1 MKRLMSA
8 ALVAALGVTCL
19 GGCQAGS
26 TGGDTAVNGKG
37 VKIYVSLSQADA
49 FRNTL
54 IDAAKKTAEASG
66 AEIVVYDAENS
77 IENQVAQIKQAVAE
91 DYDAIMC
98 GPVDA
103 DTALE
108 LEALAGD
115 IPIVFY
121 NSCPDAS
128 VLEPDKY
135 IYVGS
140 DEGVAGQYQAE
151 YILYQMSDKD
161 EINVVLLKGP
171 KNHSATKGRSEEF
184 KNTLKA
190 SGKKINVVFEDNAD
204 WEQGIA
210 EDYFDLFLQTG
221 KQFDA
226 VVCNNDTMALGVI
239 DSCKK
244 NGISG
249 VPVLGIDATAD
260 GCAAIQ
266 AGDMAFTVYQSGS
279 GQGEAAVKAAIALGS
294 GGTTQGMEGLSDD
307 GLYVWVPF
315 EKVEYTHVTHTFGPV
330 YDDASRI
337 LILGSF
343 PSVKSR
349 EQQFY
354 YGHPQNRFWKVLAA
368 VFEDT
373 LPETIPQKKAFL
385 LEHHIALW
393 DVIASCDIAG
403 SSDSSIRNV
412 TANDME
418 VILKTADI
426 RRICANGDTAYRL
439 FSKYCL
445 TAEMPEVK
453 KLPST
458 SPANAAWNLER
469 LTQCWA
475 QELLL

>member
-8 ALVAALGVTCL
+8 VLVAALGVTCL

-26 TGGDTAVNGKG
+26 SGGDTAVNGKG
-37 VKIYVSLSQADA
+37 VRIYVSLSQADT

-66 AEIVVYDAENS
+66 AEIAVYDAENS

-91 DYDAIMC
+91 DYDVIMC

-108 LEALAGD
+108 LEALAEG

-151 YILYQMSDKD
+151 YILDQMSDKD

-239 DSCKK
+239 DSCKNTK
-244 NGISG
+244 
-249 VPVLGIDATAD
+249 
-260 GCAAIQ
+260 
-266 AGDMAFTVYQSGS
+266 
-279 GQGEAAVKAAIALGS
+279 
-294 GGTTQGMEGLSDD
+294 TQGQ
-307 GLYVWVPF
+307 
-315 EKVEYTHVTHTFGPV
+315 T
-330 YDDASRI
+330 
-337 LILGSF
+337 
-343 PSVKSR
+343 
-349 EQQFY
+349 
-354 YGHPQNRFWKVLAA
+354 
-368 VFEDT
+368 
-373 LPETIPQKKAFL
+373 
-385 LEHHIALW
+385 
-393 DVIASCDIAG
+393 
-403 SSDSSIRNV
+403 
-412 TANDME
+412 
-418 VILKTADI
+418 
-426 RRICANGDTAYRL
+426 
-439 FSKYCL
+439 
-445 TAEMPEVK
+445 
-453 KLPST
+453 
-458 SPANAAWNLER
+458 
-469 LTQCWA
+469 
-475 QELLL
+475 

>member
-151 YILYQMSDKD
+151 YILDQMSDKD

-210 EDYFDLFLQTG
+210 EDCRQASSLMRWYATMIPWRLESSIPARRMAYREYRFLELTRQ
-221 KQFDA
+221 QMA
-226 VVCNNDTMALGVI
+226 VRQ
-239 DSCKK
+239 SRR
-244 NGISG
+244 GIWHL
-249 VPVLGIDATAD
+249 P
-260 GCAAIQ
+260 
-266 AGDMAFTVYQSGS
+266 
-279 GQGEAAVKAAIALGS
+279 
-294 GGTTQGMEGLSDD
+294 
-307 GLYVWVPF
+307 
-315 EKVEYTHVTHTFGPV
+315 YT
-330 YDDASRI
+330 
-337 LILGSF
+337 
-343 PSVKSR
+343 SR
-349 EQQFY
+349 EADRVRRLSRRQSHSVPEERRREWKACRTTDFTSGYRSRRWTVPMWQIISNREGR
-354 YGHPQNRFWKVLAA
+354 GH
-368 VFEDT
+368 
-373 LPETIPQKKAFL
+373 
-385 LEHHIALW
+385 
-393 DVIASCDIAG
+393 
-403 SSDSSIRNV
+403 
-412 TANDME
+412 
-418 VILKTADI
+418 
-426 RRICANGDTAYRL
+426 
-439 FSKYCL
+439 
-445 TAEMPEVK
+445 
-453 KLPST
+453 
-458 SPANAAWNLER
+458 
-469 LTQCWA
+469 QCG
-475 QELLL
+475 LH

>member
-1 MKRLMSA
+1 
-8 ALVAALGVTCL
+8 
-19 GGCQAGS
+19 
-26 TGGDTAVNGKG
+26 
-37 VKIYVSLSQADA
+37 
-49 FRNTL
+49 
-54 IDAAKKTAEASG
+54 
-66 AEIVVYDAENS
+66 
-77 IENQVAQIKQAVAE
+77 
-91 DYDAIMC
+91 MC

-140 DEGVAGQYQAE
+140 DEGVAGHYQAE
-151 YILYQMSDKD
+151 YILDQMSDKD

-260 GCAAIQ
+260 RVRRLSRRQSHSVPEERRREWKACRTT
-266 AGDMAFTVYQSGS
+266 DFTSGYRS
-279 GQGEAAVKAAIALGS
+279 RRWTVPMWQIIS
-294 GGTTQGMEGLSDD
+294 NREGRGHQC
-307 GLYVWVPF
+307 GL
-315 EKVEYTHVTHTFGPV
+315 H
-330 YDDASRI
+330 
-337 LILGSF
+337 
-343 PSVKSR
+343 
-349 EQQFY
+349 
-354 YGHPQNRFWKVLAA
+354 
-368 VFEDT
+368 
-373 LPETIPQKKAFL
+373 
-385 LEHHIALW
+385 
-393 DVIASCDIAG
+393 
-403 SSDSSIRNV
+403 
-412 TANDME
+412 
-418 VILKTADI
+418 
-426 RRICANGDTAYRL
+426 
-439 FSKYCL
+439 
-445 TAEMPEVK
+445 
-453 KLPST
+453 
-458 SPANAAWNLER
+458 
-469 LTQCWA
+469 
-475 QELLL
+475 

>member
-151 YILYQMSDKD
+151 YILDQMSDKD
-161 EINVVLLKGP
+161 EINVALLKGC
-171 KNHSATKGRSEEF
+171 
-184 KNTLKA
+184 L
-190 SGKKINVVFEDNAD
+190 
-204 WEQGIA
+204 
-210 EDYFDLFLQTG
+210 
-221 KQFDA
+221 
-226 VVCNNDTMALGVI
+226 
-239 DSCKK
+239 
-244 NGISG
+244 
-249 VPVLGIDATAD
+249 
-260 GCAAIQ
+260 
-266 AGDMAFTVYQSGS
+266 
-279 GQGEAAVKAAIALGS
+279 
-294 GGTTQGMEGLSDD
+294 
-307 GLYVWVPF
+307 LY
-315 EKVEYTHVTHTFGPV
+315 
-330 YDDASRI
+330 
-337 LILGSF
+337 
-343 PSVKSR
+343 
-349 EQQFY
+349 
-354 YGHPQNRFWKVLAA
+354 
-368 VFEDT
+368 
-373 LPETIPQKKAFL
+373 
-385 LEHHIALW
+385 
-393 DVIASCDIAG
+393 
-403 SSDSSIRNV
+403 
-412 TANDME
+412 
-418 VILKTADI
+418 
-426 RRICANGDTAYRL
+426 
-439 FSKYCL
+439 
-445 TAEMPEVK
+445 
-453 KLPST
+453 T
-458 SPANAAWNLER
+458 SPSPR
-469 LTQCWA
+469 D
-475 QELLL
+475 

>member
-151 YILYQMSDKD
+151 YILDQMSDKD

-190 SGKKINVVFEDNAD
+190 SGKKINVVFE
-204 WEQGIA
+204 
-210 EDYFDLFLQTG
+210 
-221 KQFDA
+221 
-226 VVCNNDTMALGVI
+226 VCNNDTMALGVI

-315 EKVEYTHVTHTFGPV
+315 EKV
-330 YDDASRI
+330 
-337 LILGSF
+337 
-343 PSVKSR
+343 
-349 EQQFY
+349 
-354 YGHPQNRFWKVLAA
+354 
-368 VFEDT
+368 
-373 LPETIPQKKAFL
+373 
-385 LEHHIALW
+385 
-393 DVIASCDIAG
+393 
-403 SSDSSIRNV
+403 DSSNV
-412 TANDME
+412 
-418 VILKTADI
+418 AD
-426 RRICANGDTAYRL
+426 Y
-439 FSKYCL
+439 
-445 TAEMPEVK
+445 
-453 KLPST
+453 
-458 SPANAAWNLER
+458 
-469 LTQCWA
+469 Q
-475 QELLL
+475 

>member
-151 YILYQMSDKD
+151 YILDQMSDKD
-161 EINVVLLKGP
+161 EINVALLKGP

-210 EDYFDLFLQTG
+210 TMIPWRLESSIPARRMAYREYRFLELTRQ
-221 KQFDA
+221 QMA
-226 VVCNNDTMALGVI
+226 VRQ
-239 DSCKK
+239 SRR
-244 NGISG
+244 GIWHL
-249 VPVLGIDATAD
+249 P
-260 GCAAIQ
+260 
-266 AGDMAFTVYQSGS
+266 
-279 GQGEAAVKAAIALGS
+279 
-294 GGTTQGMEGLSDD
+294 
-307 GLYVWVPF
+307 
-315 EKVEYTHVTHTFGPV
+315 YT
-330 YDDASRI
+330 
-337 LILGSF
+337 
-343 PSVKSR
+343 SR
-349 EQQFY
+349 EADRVRRLSRRQSHSVPEERRREWKACRTTDFTSGYRSRRWTVPMWQIISNREGR
-354 YGHPQNRFWKVLAA
+354 GH
-368 VFEDT
+368 
-373 LPETIPQKKAFL
+373 
-385 LEHHIALW
+385 
-393 DVIASCDIAG
+393 
-403 SSDSSIRNV
+403 
-412 TANDME
+412 
-418 VILKTADI
+418 
-426 RRICANGDTAYRL
+426 
-439 FSKYCL
+439 
-445 TAEMPEVK
+445 
-453 KLPST
+453 
-458 SPANAAWNLER
+458 
-469 LTQCWA
+469 QCG
-475 QELLL
+475 LH